1 MAPVSFRLS
10 LAALDVILTSS
21 CNLRCTYCYQGR
33 HVARRM
39 SWDTLR
45 AAADR
50 LLASRR
56 PERTLSFY
64 GGEPL
69 LARSLLERAVE
80 YVERRSTGRR
90 VRFNLATNG
99 TLLDAAAARFL
110 AAHGVRTALSFD
122 GVEAAQERRGAG
134 TFALLDIRLAALR
147 RDEPVFFND
156 LEIALTLTGANLP
169 LLASSVDYLLSKEV
183 RTIKISP
190 LLTRDPDWTE
200 RDEERL
206 DHQLEAVRA
215 SSLAFYRSCGRV
227 PVQILRR
234 TGDVRSPPKRT
245 SSWLCGVPR
254 GDSLT
259 VDVDGQVTGC
269 VLFATSYQELPPWL
283 AEHLLPMRLGD
294 VRDPQ
299 LAARLPAYRAA
310 VRAAA
315 IFDRRALK
323 HSGARRCRECA
334 IAASCIVCPVSIAH
348 RPGPPDPHHIPEAHC
363 AFNRLVAK
371 HRALFP
377 VQPSLAELLAG
388 RAPVAP
394 PVADQLPS
402 ATVVTC

>member
-1 MAPVSFRLS
+1 LQLPIR
-10 LAALDVILTSS
+10 ALDVVLTSA
-21 CNLRCTYCYQGR
+21 CNLRCAYCYQGR
-33 HVARRM
+33 HGAPRM
-39 SWDTLR
+39 SWGTLR

-56 PERTLSFY
+56 PERTLAFY

-69 LARSLLERAVE
+69 LAWPLLERAIE
-80 YVERRSTGRR
+80 YVERRSEARR
-90 VRFNLATNG
+90 VRFAVTTNG
-99 TLLDAAAARFL
+99 TLLDAAPARFL

-122 GVEAAQERRGAG
+122 GVAEAQERRGRG
-134 TFALLDIRLAALR
+134 TFVLLDALLDTLR
-147 RDEPVFFND
+147 QDEPVFFKD
-156 LEIALTLTGANLP
+156 RLEVALTLTGANLP
-169 LLASSVDYLLSKEV
+169 FLASSVDYLLSKDA

-200 RDEERL
+200 GDEERL
-206 DHQLEAVRA
+206 DQQLEAVRA

-234 TGDVRSPPKRT
+234 TGEARTPPKRP

-269 VLFATSYQELPPWL
+269 VLFATSYQAPPPWL
-283 AEHLLPMRLGD
+283 AERLLPMRLGD

-299 LAARLPAYRAA
+299 LAARLPAYRAG

-315 IFDRRALK
+315 IFDRRSLK
-323 HSGARRCRECA
+323 HSNGRRCRECP
-334 IAASCIVCPVSIAH
+334 IAASCVVCPVSIAH
-348 RPGPPDPHHIPEAHC
+348 RPGPPDPHHIPQAHC
-363 AFNRLVAK
+363 AFNRLAAK

-377 VQPSLAELLAG
+377 VQPSLAERLAG
-388 RAPVAP
+388 RAPVEAP
-394 PVADQLPS
+394 MADQSPS